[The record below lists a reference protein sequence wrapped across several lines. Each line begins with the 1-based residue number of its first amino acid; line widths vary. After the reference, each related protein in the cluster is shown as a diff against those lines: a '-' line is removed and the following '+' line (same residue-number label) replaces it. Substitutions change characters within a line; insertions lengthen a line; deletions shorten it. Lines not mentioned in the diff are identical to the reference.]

1 MGGVRVTSQIPALI
15 PTSLWW
21 GEVGHNI
28 DGCIIAQMLIKGN
41 KFARGF
47 ILNGS
52 SRMATSPLAIWA
64 AAIGLFLVFQT
75 CWAQQGYVFYD
86 RLIIFSEMC

>member
-1 MGGVRVTSQIPALI
+1 MKNQTSHGWGQSYQSNSRPYPY
-15 PTSLWW
+15 PTLW

-52 SRMATSPLAIWA
+52 I
-64 AAIGLFLVFQT
+64 
-75 CWAQQGYVFYD
+75 
-86 RLIIFSEMC
+86 